1 MCARRWCIVIEA
13 RVLRFGKI
21 HSGIKTMDQ
30 FPSNRAWMYD
40 RNHRGRGALKV
51 SFVFGVEEFITKAC
65 EQDRY
70 HNDGGVRCPCIKCDC
85 TKILEKRVVKVHL
98 YKHGFK
104 PNYLIWTDHGEQMPE
119 GDLDNDGTS
128 MGVETDGERNDQFM
142 LMQDMVHDVDR
153 CTSSSACVASNQ
165 STPTTN
171 VTPSPPISIPGTHSS
186 STVNELDV
194 EEDSNHRPM
203 IRPIGAGFYPS
214 KTASKAITATIKQK
228 FDQPWLTWGA
238 IPKRERGLFFQCFK
252 IKVSWRVEDEDKVL
266 KNFRSKASH
275 RLLEMFREARKE
287 GKKPNWM
294 GDIVWNDLLEKWNKP
309 TYRRK

>member
-1 MCARRWCIVIEA
+1 
-13 RVLRFGKI
+13 
-21 HSGIKTMDQ
+21 MDQ

-65 EQDRY
+65 KQDRY
-70 HNDGGVRCPCIKCDC
+70 HKDGGVRCPCIKCDC

-104 PNYLIWTDHGEQMPE
+104 PNYLIWIDHGERMPE
-119 GDLDNDGTS
+119 GDLDNDVTS

-142 LMQDMVHDVDR
+142 LMQDMMHDVDR
-153 CTSSSACVASNQ
+153 CTSSSSCVASNQ
-165 STPTTN
+165 LTPTTN
-171 VTPSPPISIPGTHSS
+171 ATPSPPIHIPGTHSS

-194 EEDSNHRPM
+194 EEDFNHRPT
-203 IRPIGAGFYPS
+203 IRPIGGGFYPS

-238 IPKRERGLFFQCFK
+238 IPKREKGLFFQCFK
-252 IKVSWRVEDEDKVL
+252 VPLISSGLSFLSLFKFVGTSPG
-266 KNFRSKASH
+266 NPF
-275 RLLEMFREARKE
+275 
-287 GKKPNWM
+287 
-294 GDIVWNDLLEKWNKP
+294 
-309 TYRRK
+309 